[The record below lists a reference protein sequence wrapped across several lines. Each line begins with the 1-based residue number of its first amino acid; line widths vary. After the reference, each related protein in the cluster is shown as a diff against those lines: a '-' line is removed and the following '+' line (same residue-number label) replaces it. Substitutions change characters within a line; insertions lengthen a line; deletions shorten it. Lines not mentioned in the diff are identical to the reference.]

1 MGIFGNGGEN
11 HTATQLEV
19 YEEMMTDRAEELAKL
34 DGIDTPN
41 AALRR
46 KELTEEIHQTKLNIA
61 QLKDNAERSGQD
73 IGAYDRERDIL
84 G

>member
-1 MGIFGNGGEN
+1 MGIFGNDGEN

-41 AALRR
+41 AAARR
-46 KELTEEIHQTKLNIA
+46 KELTEEIRQTQLNIS

>member
-1 MGIFGNGGEN
+1 MGLFGSGGTD

-19 YEEMMTDRAEELAKL
+19 YEEMIAERGEELAKL

-41 AALRR
+41 AATRR
-46 KELTEEIHQTKLNIA
+46 KELTEEIRQTKINMA
-61 QLKDNAERSGQD
+61 QLKDSAERAGQD